1 MVWTDRIDQPTLVL
15 DAARCQANI
24 ARMMQ
29 RAQTAGV
36 TLRPHAKTHQ
46 SCDIA
51 NWLRAAGV
59 TCLTVSSLAMAEYFC
74 DEGGWKD
81 IVIAFTVNPRQIKG
95 ILALAS
101 RCDRLGVL
109 VESIE
114 TVHLLHE
121 HLRKRQEQEQQQPLD
136 QDLDHPVTLD
146 VWIDIDTGYHRTGL
160 DWEAPETKVLALA
173 RKIHLAG
180 PRNTRNTTR
189 LAGLLVHP
197 GHTYKTRS
205 IAQVE
210 TIHQKTLTCLYRI
223 HDILDSDPDLPD
235 KSHLALSIGDTPTC
249 SMLTDFG
256 RDVHEIRPGCF
267 VFYDVMQ
274 ANIGAC
280 QFTDIA
286 VAVACPVVAKQPALQ
301 QIVVYGGAVHLS
313 KDRIV
318 DTLGRTNFGKVAT
331 ATEDGWQ
338 IYGNDAV
345 YVKSLSQEHGLIH
358 ADDHLMQS
366 VQIGD
371 ILLILPIHSCLAANL
386 HKRYQL
392 LDGTEFS
399 AAHIPKSV

>member
-15 DAARCQANI
+15 NAARCRANI
-24 ARMMQ
+24 ARMAQ
-29 RAQTAGV
+29 RARTAGV
-36 TLRPHAKTHQ
+36 SLRPHSKTHQ
-46 SCDIA
+46 CCEIA
-51 NWLRAAGV
+51 EWLRAAGV
-59 TCLTVSSLAMAEYFC
+59 TGLTVSSLAMAEYFR

-109 VESIE
+109 VESVA
-114 TVHLLHE
+114 TVRMLQE
-121 HLRKRQEQEQQQPLD
+121 ALRKGHEEQLPSD
-136 QDLDHPVTLD
+136 RAVTLD
-146 VWIDIDTGYHRTGL
+146 VWMDIDTGYHRTGL
-160 DWEAPETKVLALA
+160 DWEAPETDILALA
-173 RKIHLAG
+173 RQIHLAG
-180 PRNTRNTTR
+180 PHHTTR

-205 IAQVE
+205 IAEVE
-210 TIHQKTLTCLYRI
+210 EIHQKTLGSLYRV

-235 KSHLALSIGDTPTC
+235 KSQLPLSIGDTPTC

-256 RDVHEIRPGCF
+256 QDVSEIRPGNF

-280 QFTDIA
+280 QLTDIA

-318 DTLGRTNFGKVAT
+318 DAQGRTNFGKVAT
-331 ATEDGWQ
+331 VTEDGWE
-338 IYGNDAV
+338 IYGNDEV

-358 ADDHLMQS
+358 ADAHLMQS

-392 LDGTEFS
+392 LDGTELS
-399 AAHIPKSV
+399 AVHIPKPL